1 MTAPPAPT
9 REAAERQDALRL
21 LLRHPLVTADGPHA
35 EGFRLVRRHRD
46 ELGRDV
52 RQLLGYRLVV
62 EAGFARL
69 YKAGL
74 GARRARQLR
83 RTSGA
88 PFSPRAYAYLALCC
102 SVLLTGRQQ
111 VLLSALAE
119 QVRNAAGEAGVDLG
133 GDNHADRRA
142 FVAALRQLVAWGVL
156 VEDDGTVGAFADD
169 GGAEALLFV
178 RRDLVRHLLAV
189 PLRDVEHPDELVRL
203 AAEPGVGAGARH
215 RVRRLLVEEPAVL
228 ADDVDDESWAW
239 LRQSQRREA
248 RTFAELFGLEL
259 EIRAEGV
266 AAIDPRDELTDEAF
280 PRGGTLGH
288 AALLA
293 ISELARRLRPES
305 PPREEV
311 VRGRADGRGRAPS
324 GPAPKAPRA
333 GNEVPLSAAQP
344 PRASE
349 RDLSA
354 RPLSTVPVLE
364 GLLDEVVAEL
374 LERHQRRWKQEYVDH
389 PERLPRD
396 VEDLLVALGLLRRG
410 SRRGELH
417 LAAVANRY
425 APEVVEATAALP
437 FEPTETPS

>member
-1 MTAPPAPT
+1 MTSSPMST
-9 REAAERQDALRL
+9 REAAERQDAMRL

-46 ELGRDV
+46 QLGRDF
-52 RQLLGYRLVV
+52 RQQLGYRLVV
-62 EAGFARL
+62 ETGFARL

-74 GARRARQLR
+74 GPHRARPLHR
-83 RTSGA
+83 ASGA
-88 PFSPRAYAYLALCC
+88 PFSPRAYSYLALCC

-111 VLLSALAE
+111 MLLSSLID
-119 QVRNAAGEAGVDLG
+119 QVRHAAVEAGIDLG
-133 GDNHADRRA
+133 RDSHADRRA

-169 GGAEALLFV
+169 SGAEALLFV

-189 PLRDVEHPDELVRL
+189 PLREVEDPDELVRL
-203 AAEPGVGAGARH
+203 AAEPGVGTGARH

-239 LRQSQRREA
+239 LRQFQRREA

-280 PRGGTLGH
+280 PRSGTVGH

-293 ISELARRLRPES
+293 ISQLARRLRPEGAT
-305 PPREEV
+305 R
-311 VRGRADGRGRAPS
+311 DAPV
-324 GPAPKAPRA
+324 G
-333 GNEVPLSAAQP
+333 
-344 PRASE
+344 
-349 RDLSA
+349 
-354 RPLSTVPVLE
+354 TVPVPH
-364 GLLDEVVAEL
+364 GLLDEVVADL
-374 LERHQRRWKQEYVDH
+374 LAQHGQRWRNEYVEH

-396 VEDLLVALGLLRRG
+396 VEDLLVAMGLLRRG
-410 SRRGELH
+410 PDGGLRLT
-417 LAAVANRY
+417 AVANRY
-425 APEVVEATAALP
+425 APEVVVVPLAFS
-437 FEPTETPS
+437 FEPMEAPS